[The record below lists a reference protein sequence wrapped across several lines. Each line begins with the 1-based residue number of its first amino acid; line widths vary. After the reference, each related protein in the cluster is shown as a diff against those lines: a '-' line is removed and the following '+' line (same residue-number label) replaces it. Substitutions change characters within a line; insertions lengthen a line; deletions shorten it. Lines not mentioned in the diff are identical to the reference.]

1 MLDGSVSLQ
10 FDQYQVATS
19 SSPPKFNSRD
29 EEIQSDEEELTS
41 HIIAVLVE
49 EERGPELLVKRIH
62 SLAQLPVRRTPGAAG
77 YDISITHAQDIPAL
91 GRSLLQTGICIQI
104 PQNTYA
110 RVAPGSSAAMRGI
123 IIMGGV
129 IDSDYRG
136 EVKVMAYNTTNDD
149 IFLNKQECIAQLII
163 EQITSPMVREVEL
176 LGSTERGAFGFGSTT
191 KNTASGL
198 VFGFGNQ
205 TPQEPQVCSSNKA
218 NPFCQGCHYCCSDE
232 EHAAG
237 YDDYVTTY
245 PEIQAQKGKE
255 VDQPV
260 KRVSG
265 YQPLSEEQ
273 LLALQ
278 KKARQYAI
286 EQHRY
291 YEEEAYLNLVD
302 APPSMERSLAI
313 TRRRGTNRVSD
324 VAIRSKDD
332 RSTRDDLAT
341 VGGKGGVDYVFL
353 IAALGIPKLLQSLG
367 QTFFSSKPSMRDFAG
382 DIWSFV
388 DIGEEWYDTFDGLLS
403 SRSNDFRQMV
413 GSPKE
418 LESWVSVD
426 IKFDEGISACLEYLE
441 AIPWSEYEEDKVI
454 SILGKLH
461 IQQLRE
467 PIREIFQRV
476 SVQPS
481 TFANADPIF
490 LGILDGVLQSK
501 DKKARRDIKTLISGL
516 LKEDV
521 NQSNIQYNKLDVSK
535 DSLYYL
541 CQKCLDHLMQLF
553 SEAANIEN
561 VADRASLMGEVAR
574 EADNVQW
581 LVDIL
586 INKRIADEFVALW
599 ADQSELSTCHS
610 KIPCMYRFEIS
621 RITAQLCVA
630 IGRGHILVSKDAKIS
645 LLRTWLEALYDDFGW
660 MKRACRDF
668 DKKMVEDGLCATI
681 LTLPMV
687 EQQSILLR
695 WFDCFLNNGDNC
707 PNMQR
712 AFVVWWRRAFV
723 RQYQGDQASSQ
734 LQNVVSDDHT

>member
-1 MLDGSVSLQ
+1 MEAVAESLLKSGEVSAMIRQGFISSPRL
-10 FDQYQVATS
+10 S
-19 SSPPKFNSRD
+19 PISSPP
-29 EEIQSDEEELTS
+29 
-41 HIIAVLVE
+41 
-49 EERGPELLVKRIH
+49 P
-62 SLAQLPVRRTPGAAG
+62 TP
-77 YDISITHAQDIPAL
+77 PATV
-91 GRSLLQTGICIQI
+91 S
-104 PQNTYA
+104 
-110 RVAPGSSAAMRGI
+110 GSSAVASVPSPPRPSLPAPRTTTLFEMITQEAGHRRPPLRPQQLDLQERIAMI
-123 IIMGGV
+123 
-129 IDSDYRG
+129 
-136 EVKVMAYNTTNDD
+136 
-149 IFLNKQECIAQLII
+149 L
-163 EQITSPMVREVEL
+163 
-176 LGSTERGAFGFGSTT
+176 
-191 KNTASGL
+191 AS
-198 VFGFGNQ
+198 
-205 TPQEPQVCSSNKA
+205 
-218 NPFCQGCHYCCSDE
+218 
-232 EHAAG
+232 
-237 YDDYVTTY
+237 
-245 PEIQAQKGKE
+245 KG
-255 VDQPV
+255 P
-260 KRVSG
+260 
-265 YQPLSEEQ
+265 
-273 LLALQ
+273 
-278 KKARQYAI
+278 
-286 EQHRY
+286 
-291 YEEEAYLNLVD
+291 
-302 APPSMERSLAI
+302 
-313 TRRRGTNRVSD
+313 SD
-324 VAIRSKDD
+324 VKLSVSSGNGMRIRMAAHRQVLTARSRFFAEKLVGICCRPGSRPVVVEICECDD
-332 RSTRDDLAT
+332 AEVYVEAVGLMYSDDLRRMLAGEN
-341 VGGKGGVDYVFL
+341 VSKV
-353 IAALGIPKLLQSLG
+353 LGLFQ
-367 QTFFSSKPSMRDFAG
+367 
-382 DIWSFV
+382 
-388 DIGEEWYDTFDGLLS
+388 
-403 SRSNDFRQMV
+403 
-413 GSPKE
+413 
-418 LESWVSVD
+418 VSVD

-441 AIPWSEYEEDKVI
+441 AIPWSEYEEEKVI

-481 TFANADPIF
+481 AFANADSIF

-599 ADQSELSTCHS
+599 ADQGELSTCHS

-668 DKKMVEDGLCATI
+668 DKKMVEDGICATV
-681 LTLPMV
+681 LTLPMA

-723 RQYQGDQASSQ
+723 RQYQGDQANLQ
-734 LQNVVSDDHT
+734 LQNVVYDDHT

>member
-1 MLDGSVSLQ
+1 MAAVAESLLKSGEVSAMIRQGFISSPRLSP
-10 FDQYQVATS
+10 T
-19 SSPPKFNSRD
+19 SSPP
-29 EEIQSDEEELTS
+29 
-41 HIIAVLVE
+41 
-49 EERGPELLVKRIH
+49 P
-62 SLAQLPVRRTPGAAG
+62 TP
-77 YDISITHAQDIPAL
+77 PATV
-91 GRSLLQTGICIQI
+91 S
-104 PQNTYA
+104 
-110 RVAPGSSAAMRGI
+110 GSSAVASVPSPPPPSFPAPR
-123 IIMGGV
+123 
-129 IDSDYRG
+129 
-136 EVKVMAYNTTNDD
+136 TTTL
-149 IFLNKQECIAQLII
+149 FEMIAQ
-163 EQITSPMVREVEL
+163 E
-176 LGSTERGAFGFGSTT
+176 GG
-191 KNTASGL
+191 
-198 VFGFGNQ
+198 
-205 TPQEPQVCSSNKA
+205 
-218 NPFCQGCHYCCSDE
+218 
-232 EHAAG
+232 
-237 YDDYVTTY
+237 
-245 PEIQAQKGKE
+245 
-255 VDQPV
+255 
-260 KRVSG
+260 
-265 YQPLSEEQ
+265 
-273 LLALQ
+273 
-278 KKARQYAI
+278 
-286 EQHRY
+286 QHRPPLRPKQLDLQERIAAILSSKGPSDVKLSVSSGNGMRIRMAAHRQVLTARSRFFAEKLVGICGRPGSRPVVVEICECDDAEVY
-291 YEEEAYLNLVD
+291 VEAVGLMYSDDLRR
-302 APPSMERSLAI
+302 MLA
-313 TRRRGTNRVSD
+313 GENVSKVLGLFQRVSD

-332 RSTRDDLAT
+332 CSTRDDLAT
-341 VGGKGGVDYVFL
+341 VGGKGGVDYVL
-353 IAALGIPKLLQSLG
+353 
-367 QTFFSSKPSMRDFAG
+367 DFAG

-403 SRSNDFRQMV
+403 SRSNDFRQMPLGRKV
-413 GSPKE
+413 FGHLGACGR
-418 LESWVSVD
+418 LESTIFRAIQYAFAYAIDCYIRSHVGMGLECQVSVD

-441 AIPWSEYEEDKVI
+441 AIPWSEYEEEKVI

-630 IGRGHILVSKDAKIS
+630 IGRGRILVSKDAKIS

-723 RQYQGDQASSQ
+723 RQYQGDQASTQ